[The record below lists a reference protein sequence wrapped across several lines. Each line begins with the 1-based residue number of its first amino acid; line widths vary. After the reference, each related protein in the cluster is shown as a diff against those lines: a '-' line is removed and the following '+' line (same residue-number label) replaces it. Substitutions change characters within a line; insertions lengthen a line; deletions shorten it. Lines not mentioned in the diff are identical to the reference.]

1 MTLIIDNDRYS
12 IDALELGPMENLIY
26 LFSDKKTHRAAIVDP
41 AWDVPEILKLAK
53 NKGVTITDILLTH
66 SHPDHI
72 NGIEGILNEYDAQLH
87 LLSDEAKFWG
97 ESLAHPSLHHGGD
110 SIKIGESEIEILYT
124 PGHTPGSACYH
135 IDNNLLTGDTM
146 FVFGCGHCRLGGDP
160 NVLYDTLT
168 KLGKLPGDTLILPG
182 HNYAEKTTST
192 MHEQCEGNPFLHFDN
207 AEDFIEYREH
217 THDATRV
224 QPYHAVLKHEKK

>member
-1 MTLIIDNDRYS
+1 MTLVVDNDRYS
-12 IDALELGPMENLIY
+12 IDSIELGPMENLIY
-26 LFSDKKTHRAAIVDP
+26 LFTDKKTNHAAIVDP
-41 AWDVPEILKLAK
+41 AWDVPELIKMAK
-53 NKGVTITDILLTH
+53 SKGAIITDILLTH

-72 NGIEGILNEYDAQLH
+72 NGIDGILNEYDAQLH
-87 LLSDEAKFWG
+87 LLNAEAKFWG
-97 ESLAHPSLHHGGD
+97 ESLAHPTLHYGGD
-110 SIKIGESEIEILYT
+110 NIKIGDSEIEIMHT

-168 KLGKLPGDTLILPG
+168 KMGNMPGDTLILPG
-182 HNYAEKTTST
+182 HNYAEKTTTT

-207 AEDFIEYREH
+207 AEDFVEYREH
-217 THDATRV
+217 IHDKTRDT
-224 QPYHAVLKHEKK
+224 PYHPVFKD